1 MNRRYFFAATAAAA
15 FALSLSACTE
25 NKQFGSPDEA
35 RAMLDKAAAAIVA
48 DKTKALDQFAKGEG
62 GFKDRD
68 LYPFCFNASDGIITA
83 GPAAVMGT
91 DVRQLKDNTGKEF
104 GTEMFAGAAEGK
116 VIEVSYMWPR
126 PGEDKTPVLK
136 TSYVTRAG
144 DQACGVGYYRQ

>member
-1 MNRRYFFAATAAAA
+1 MNRRYFLAATAAVA
-15 FALSLSACTE
+15 FALSLSACTD

-48 DKTKALDQFAKGEG
+48 DKAKALDQFAKGEG

-83 GPAAVMGT
+83 GPASVMGS
-91 DVRQLKDNTGKEF
+91 DVRSLKDNSGKEF
-104 GTEMFAGAAEGK
+104 GAEMFAGAAEGK

-126 PGEDKTPVLK
+126 PGEDNTPVLK

>member
-1 MNRRYFFAATAAAA
+1 MNRRIFVAATVAATL
-15 FALSLSACTE
+15 ALSLAGCTE

-35 RAMLDKAAAAIVA
+35 RAMLDKAVAAVAA
-48 DKTKALDQFAKGEG
+48 DKAKALDQFAKGEG
-62 GFKDRD
+62 GFRDRD
-68 LYPFCFNASDGIITA
+68 LYPFCFNAADGVITA
-83 GPAAVMGT
+83 GPASVIGT
-91 DVRQLKDNTGKEF
+91 DVRSLKDNSGKEF
-104 GTEMFAGAAEGK
+104 GAEMFGGAAEGK

>member
-1 MNRRYFFAATAAAA
+1 MNRRNFIAAAAATAFVVLLAG
-15 FALSLSACTE
+15 CTD

-35 RAMLDKAAAAIVA
+35 RAMLDKAVAAVVA
-48 DKTKALDQFAKGEG
+48 DKTKALDEFAKGEG

-68 LYPFCFNASDGIITA
+68 LYPFCFNAADGIITA
-83 GPAAVMGT
+83 GPASVIGT
-91 DVRQLKDNTGKEF
+91 DVRQLKDNSGKEF
-104 GTEMFAGAAEGK
+104 GAEMFAGAAEGK

-126 PGEDKTPVLK
+126 PGENKTPVLK